1 MIALDSNVLI
11 RLLVEDD
18 PIQANRA
25 RRLLE
30 STQERGE
37 QCFISDPVLCEV
49 EWVLLG
55 AYGAARRDVAT
66 AIQHILTSALFVVED
81 AASVQRSVDRFSR
94 GRGDFSGYLIG
105 VRGQKQGA
113 RTTFTYDRDLRD
125 EEGFTLLN

>member
-25 RRLLE
+25 RRLLK

-49 EWVLLG
+49 EWVLDSV
-55 AYGAARRDVAT
+55 YGASRRDVAT
-66 AIQHILTSALFVVED
+66 AIQHILTNDLFVVED
-81 AASVQRSVDRFSR
+81 TASALRALDLFSR
-94 GRGDFSGYLIG
+94 GKGDFSDYLIG
-105 VRGQKQGA
+105 IRGQRRGA
-113 RTTFTYDRDLRD
+113 RTTYTYDRDLRE
-125 EEGFTLLN
+125 EEGFTLLS